1 MTLDALGV
9 LPGIRLSLNPHI
21 QVALFLVGYVAFLA
35 LVLHIGFRWDKPGRK
50 KPESP
55 PNALEA
61 YVRFIWGCF
70 IKPHSGG
77 NGGNQQDALEG
88 FYRQQA
94 SAYDV
99 TRAKLLHGRDD
110 MLGMVA
116 AQLQHKVNA
125 GLYPRK
131 PVWIDVGG
139 GTGWNIEQ
147 MAKFVSVPD
156 FFRSVYLVDL
166 SPSLCE
172 IARARFARLGWAN
185 VKVICQDARA
195 FRLADHEQPVS
206 DELTLIPIRPDE
218 YVTEGKSTA
227 QEAEL
232 VTMSYALSM
241 IPEFYPVIDSLSSLL
256 CPTGIIGVVDFYVQS
271 QVDFQSRNYV
281 GGVIDRHCMWLSRVF
296 WRTWFEIDRVNLEPA
311 RRDYLEYKFGTILNV
326 NARNHF
332 LGVRIPYYVW
342 VGCSKESGSSQSK
355 LAEIDAVA
363 TESPFLSALDLQARK
378 SGRRDSGVEL
388 HSKAYESAVVNLA
401 ASLPL
406 PSSWYQNHHWRIYYD
421 DQLQKHRQFKDEYI
435 YAFTWEDSRVDA
447 RLLQVKSSDVILA
460 ITSAGDNILSFA
472 LEKPKRIHAVDLNPA
487 QNHLL
492 ELKVAA
498 FTALG
503 YADVWKLFGE
513 GKHESFRSLLI
524 TKLSPHLSSLAFQFW
539 LHHGDETFSPSGKG
553 LYSTGGSGYALNW
566 VGRLL
571 RFVGLEKEVEK
582 LCAAETLNEQ
592 REIWQRSIRKV
603 LLSRLLAWAVVG
615 NERWLWKALGV
626 PPNQR
631 NMIEE
636 DYAKLNGEEPARAQQ
651 AFQHQQGNSTA
662 ATTTS
667 STSSTSATAS
677 SIATGL
683 RSGHAIWEYAVNTL
697 DPVVNSTL
705 LSTDNHYYLLCLQG
719 RYSRR
724 CHPEYLTPKAH
735 IKLSKSSPSSP
746 TSPFTSPLTSP
757 FTSPTSSPRPD
768 HLPSLAPSPFPPSAS
783 ASGTGSAFDGLRIH
797 TDEINEVL
805 ARMAPAT
812 LTIAVVMDS
821 MDWFEPRADASG
833 AATAQIRALN
843 RALRLR
849 GRVLLRTAALKPWYV
864 AVFERNGF
872 AARRVAARWPGECI
886 DRVNMYASTWI
897 CTKVAS
903 VEEKAGCVDG
913 LGRPMDRLDI

>member
-1 MTLDALGV
+1 MTLEELGV
-9 LPGIRLSLNPHI
+9 LPGIRLPFSADI

-35 LVLHIGFRWDKPGRK
+35 LVLYIGFRWDKPGRK
-50 KPESP
+50 KRETP
-55 PNALEA
+55 PHTIEA
-61 YVRFIWGCF
+61 YLRFAWGCF
-70 IKPHSGG
+70 VKPHSGDRT
-77 NGGNQQDALEG
+77 GNQQDALES
-88 FYRQQA
+88 FYKQQA
-94 SAYDV
+94 SVYDA

-110 MLGMVA
+110 MLGLVA
-116 AQLQHKVNA
+116 AQLQHKASA
-125 GLYPRK
+125 GLLPRK
-131 PVWIDVGG
+131 PIWIDVGG

-147 MAKFVSVPD
+147 MSKFVSVPD

-172 IARARFARLGWAN
+172 IARARFARLGWTN

-195 FRLADHEQPVS
+195 FRLADHEPAS
-206 DELTLIPIRPDE
+206 EMGLIALNQDDYAPEDRPK
-218 YVTEGKSTA
+218 TPG
-227 QEAEL
+227 AEL
-232 VTMSYALSM
+232 LTMSYALSM
-241 IPEFYPVIDSLSSLL
+241 IPEFYPVIDSLSALL
-256 CPTGIIGVVDFYVQS
+256 SPTGIIGVVDFYVQS

-342 VGCSKESGSSQSK
+342 VGCSKESGSSQAK
-355 LAEIDAVA
+355 LAEIDAAA
-363 TESPFLSALDLQARK
+363 TESPFLSALDLQART

-421 DQLQKHRQFKDEYI
+421 DQLQKHRQFKDGYI

-447 RLLQVKSSDVILA
+447 RLLQVKSNDVILA

-498 FTALG
+498 FTALP
-503 YADVWKLFGE
+503 YSDVWKLFGD
-513 GKHESFRSLLI
+513 GKHESFREILI
-524 TKLSPHLSSLAFQFW
+524 KKLSPHLSSLAFQFW
-539 LHHGDETFSPSGKG
+539 LQHGEEAFSPSEKG
-553 LYSTGGSGYALNW
+553 LYSTGGSGYALAW

-571 RFVGLEKEVEK
+571 SFVGLEREVEK
-582 LCAAETLNEQ
+582 LCTAETLNEQ

-603 LLSRLLAWAVVG
+603 LLSRLLAWTVVG
-615 NERWLWKALGV
+615 NEKWLWKALGV

-636 DYAKLNGEEPARAQQ
+636 DYAKLNGEERAQAQ
-651 AFQHQQGNSTA
+651 QHSSRQRSTGVASTA
-662 ATTTS
+662 ASKNTGFTGNNI
-667 STSSTSATAS
+667 AS
-677 SIATGL
+677 GL
-683 RSGHAIWEYAVNTL
+683 MSGHAIWQYAVNTL
-697 DPVVNSTL
+697 DPVVNNTL
-705 LSTDNHYYLLCLQG
+705 LSTDNHYYLVCLQSY
-719 RYSRR
+719 YSRR
-724 CHPEYLTPKAH
+724 SHPDYLTPKAH

-746 TSPFTSPLTSP
+746 STPLSSPFC
-757 FTSPTSSPRPD
+757 SPTSSPRPD
-768 HLPSLAPSPFPPSAS
+768 HLTSLQPSPLPAPSPGLTST
-783 ASGTGSAFDGLRIH
+783 GTAFDGLRIH

-805 ARMAPAT
+805 ARMAPST

-821 MDWFEPRADASG
+821 MDWFDPHNTT
-833 AATAQIRALN
+833 AATTQIRALN
-843 RALRLR
+843 RALQLK
-849 GRVLLRTAALKPWYV
+849 GRVLLRSAALKPWYV
-864 AVFERNGF
+864 AEFERGGF
-872 AARRVAARWPGECI
+872 APKRVGARWPGECI

-903 VEEKAGCVDG
+903 VVDGQEEKGKCVDG
-913 LGRPMDRLDI
+913 LGRPMEKLDI